1 MTMVR
6 IVALLMIISGLTGCE
21 PHDGCKIFI
30 KSKEQPFANIEN
42 KMLEVTK
49 SVELIAKQSGFLPNP
64 TSDQT
69 DKVPLNMYKHNRN
82 TSTYIYVFFEDDIIK
97 VYISEWATHKMTDE
111 TWQLQNEIADKL
123 NQSFKDC
130 CIIIKDNK
138 HSGRKE

>member
-1 MTMVR
+1 MVR
-6 IVALLMIISGLTGCE
+6 IVLLLMIISGLTGCE

-82 TSTYIYVFFEDDIIK
+82 TSTDLYVFFEDDIIK
-97 VYISEWATHKMTDE
+97 VYISEWGTNKLSEDALRLQDE
-111 TWQLQNEIADKL
+111 ISAAL
-123 NQSFKDC
+123 NQSLKDC
-130 CIIIKDNK
+130 CIITKDSK
-138 HSGRKE
+138 YSGRKQ